1 MLQVA
6 KKKSRKLSQNVG
18 KIKIRMFE
26 KKNLQVSFCNF
37 RQMYIER
44 FSLIRLTARAALPY
58 KERGA

>member
-18 KIKIRMFE
+18 KIKIRMLE
-26 KKNLQVSFCNF
+26 KKILQVSFCKF

-44 FSLIRLTARAALPY
+44 FSLKRLKAGAVLPY
-58 KERGA
+58 KERDA